1 MMGRTGHRTARR
13 SETRHGTT
21 KATTT
26 AKTTA
31 NPTITREPQH
41 ASRGGETAPG
51 CSMIAPDKDKFSD
64 AAKAF
69 LMTPRPLD
77 RAGRRRLARAMR
89 EDARRGVG
97 WAEDAA
103 FFKASPT
110 RGHRM
115 RLATANEI
123 AVFDSTDGTQAGAD
137 GFWWLVVVRQLAP
150 GERAMTRIYAP
161 LPPWPLTETSERLAQ
176 VVFEINVG
184 WQS

>member
-1 MMGRTGHRTARR
+1 
-13 SETRHGTT
+13 
-21 KATTT
+21 
-26 AKTTA
+26 
-31 NPTITREPQH
+31 
-41 ASRGGETAPG
+41 
-51 CSMIAPDKDKFSD
+51 MIAPHNYKFSD

-69 LMTPRPLD
+69 LATMTPRPLD
-77 RAGRRRLARAMR
+77 RAGQRRLARAMR

-103 FFKASPT
+103 FFKANPT
-110 RGHRM
+110 RNHRM

-161 LPPWPLTETSERLAQ
+161 LPPWPLAETSERLAQ